1 MLNGN
6 FARNFC
12 FRSIV
17 NVHLR
22 PLMENKHTK
31 KLLQK
36 SRELFMKFGIKNLT
50 MDDIAREL
58 CISKKTI
65 YQSVDNK
72 AELVEKVIQNYLE
85 EEGTDLDAIYSR
97 SGNAVEEIIAIIDYF
112 INRMREFNSTAV
124 YDMKKHYPEA
134 WNLYNSYRFNSAL
147 KRVTEN
153 LQRGVN
159 EGTYRAEINTD
170 TIARLYIG
178 GIDNLLNPEYFP
190 IGKYQFLEIYKEY
203 LNYHLRGIVTLNGLK
218 ILEANNLFKK

>member
-1 MLNGN
+1 MK
-6 FARNFC
+6 
-12 FRSIV
+12 
-17 NVHLR
+17 
-22 PLMENKHTK
+22 NKHTQ

-85 EEGTDLDAIYSR
+85 EEGSDLDAIYSK

-112 INRMREFNSTAV
+112 ISRMREFNSTAV
-124 YDMKKHYPEA
+124 YDMKKHYPSA
-134 WNLYNSYRFNSAL
+134 WSLYNRYRFDSAL
-147 KRVTEN
+147 RRVTEN

-159 EGTYRAEINTD
+159 EGSYRADINTD
-170 TIARLYIG
+170 TIARIYIG

-190 IGKYQFLEIYKEY
+190 VKEYQFLEIYKEY
-203 LNYHLRGIVTLNGLK
+203 LNYHLRGIVTLKGLK

>member
-1 MLNGN
+1 MK
-6 FARNFC
+6 
-12 FRSIV
+12 
-17 NVHLR
+17 
-22 PLMENKHTK
+22 NKHTQ

-36 SRELFMKFGIKNLT
+36 SRELFMKFGIKSLT

-85 EEGTDLDAIYSR
+85 EEGTDLDTIYSK

-124 YDMKKHYPEA
+124 YDMKKHYPAA
-134 WNLYNSYRFNSAL
+134 WELYNRYRFDSAL
-147 KRVTEN
+147 RRVTEN
-153 LQRGVN
+153 LQRGVS
-159 EGTYRAEINTD
+159 EGSYRPDINAD
-170 TIARLYIG
+170 AIARIYIG

-190 IGKYQFLEIYKEY
+190 VGEYQFLEIYKEY